1 MKTLGSIGTDIL
13 HEFLCHSL
21 DRNDLAAFVRSGHV
35 IYDVFKEH
43 PNSILRSVVCNELG
57 IMETVFPYC
66 WETLRLLNDRRL
78 PDVSRSRRQ
87 RIVVEQELT
96 TSSLRERHIG
106 YLREIQRAVDHLEK
120 MYSLQF
126 KDSIHRYDSLTVTE
140 AYRFQ
145 VAAHLFWQYQ
155 SIWQA
160 IQAPLR
166 NMNQITGEDDDGD
179 DDDDDDDF
187 SDEGS
192 DEESDEDD
200 EDDEGSNSQ
209 DDQSAQLSSGQCP
222 TTFDPDVVDQQ
233 TVDRCNQ
240 FLEAQPVAH
249 LFWMQEFRTFLLS
262 QIDLELDRDNNPDI
276 LTQARTWIHNF
287 PHGQKLSTDQW
298 RHHLLSTSL
307 FMIYHSVYSFSL
319 RELAPTALSAS
330 GLWLTD
336 SLLAILRSKSSE
348 RGRDSPSGRILEQKG
363 VLLSQCQKCARTPQY
378 QNLLINVTNAK
389 ERRSIVRPDML
400 PSFLS
405 FNPVEIERLRN
416 RIFGPFSPPDI
427 WWQNTQAV
435 YTAQEDVMEE
445 IITHGTIAAISSL
458 TATDVKPTIRAKSL
472 ELSDDE
478 DMEDQDGKQKKGVA
492 DKMDDDGD
500 NGVEATAPSS
510 SSVASQTGQ
519 QTQEQNPPVVYRWS
533 PLDVLCDSCFT
544 AEFQRL
550 SYNWWLEERQTDS
563 VQPHNVTEDC
573 WWGVECT
580 AQRRR
585 DHAIKLNHCC
595 PKTGKPGGH

>member
-21 DRNDLAAFVRSGHV
+21 NRNDLAAFVRSGHV
-35 IYDVFKEH
+35 VYDVFKEH

-96 TSSLRERHIG
+96 TISLRERHIG

-192 DEESDEDD
+192 DEESDEESDEDD

-233 TVDRCNQ
+233 TVERCNQ

-276 LTQARTWIHNF
+276 LTQARTWIHNL
-287 PHGQKLSTDQW
+287 PHGQKLST
-298 RHHLLSTSL
+298 
-307 FMIYHSVYSFSL
+307 
-319 RELAPTALSAS
+319 SA
-330 GLWLTD
+330 
-336 SLLAILRSKSSE
+336 
-348 RGRDSPSGRILEQKG
+348 
-363 VLLSQCQKCARTPQY
+363 
-378 QNLLINVTNAK
+378 
-389 ERRSIVRPDML
+389 
-400 PSFLS
+400 
-405 FNPVEIERLRN
+405 
-416 RIFGPFSPPDI
+416 
-427 WWQNTQAV
+427 
-435 YTAQEDVMEE
+435 
-445 IITHGTIAAISSL
+445 
-458 TATDVKPTIRAKSL
+458 
-472 ELSDDE
+472 
-478 DMEDQDGKQKKGVA
+478 
-492 DKMDDDGD
+492 
-500 NGVEATAPSS
+500 
-510 SSVASQTGQ
+510 
-519 QTQEQNPPVVYRWS
+519 
-533 PLDVLCDSCFT
+533 
-544 AEFQRL
+544 
-550 SYNWWLEERQTDS
+550 
-563 VQPHNVTEDC
+563 
-573 WWGVECT
+573 
-580 AQRRR
+580 
-585 DHAIKLNHCC
+585 
-595 PKTGKPGGH
+595 